1 MTTTTTKLACPEC
14 GHENEAERI
23 YCHSCGGRLDRSAVA
38 VRKSKEDVQET
49 RQRMRKLFDPQGAK
63 LRASFF
69 SISKLV
75 LGACAIAAVI
85 QIISPPDVPA
95 PVKTQVIPS
104 QIRFE
109 LENAATRHQPA
120 QLQYTE
126 EQANAFLMYALKA
139 RQSSL
144 DKPLLDFKRALVGFR
159 EGTCAVTAERSLF
172 GYSFYITC
180 SYAPALSE
188 GKIEASNKGGSIGR
202 LPIHPQVAQFMGVL
216 FADIW
221 SALGGEIKLVRKLGA
236 IEFHDKSVVLA
247 AQQPR

>member
-14 GHENEAERI
+14 RHENEAERI
-23 YCHSCGGRLDRSAVA
+23 YCHSCGGRLDRSGAA
-38 VRKSKEDVQET
+38 VRNSKENVQET

-69 SISKLV
+69 KISKLV

-126 EQANAFLMYALKA
+126 EQVNAFLMYALKA
-139 RQSSL
+139 KQSSL
-144 DKPLLDFKRALVGFR
+144 DKPLLVFKRALVGFR

-172 GYSFYITC
+172 GYSFYLTC
-180 SYAPALSE
+180 SYAPVLSE
-188 GKIEASNKGGSIGR
+188 GKIEGSSKGGSIGR

-216 FADIW
+216 FSDIW